1 MHAYGNEEEQS
12 GIVELASDTHECL
25 RRLSCLTR
33 HVIAM
38 MPYTTSYYDADYSR
52 VCSHRWLNS
61 TVLSGQVVVQRLLAS
76 T

>member
-12 GIVELASDTHECL
+12 GIVELAGDTHE
-25 RRLSCLTR
+25 CLTR

-38 MPYTTSYYDADYSR
+38 MPYTTSYYDADYSWF
-52 VCSHRWLNS
+52 CSHRWLNS
-61 TVLSGQVVVQRLLAS
+61 TVLSGQVVVQRLLTS